1 MATPNKNTSAM
12 TSLLLLHCL
21 RCHRGDARGSVGRAG
36 GGVLSAQTCQESR
49 STSACLGLAPEAL
62 PTQQN
67 QAQTCLPVCLSA
79 WARAYQSIR
88 SSICLLAVCP
98 ASTYFTPQLT
108 ARPSATP
115 ITNTVRTNTLF
126 FFFALYHQRLIIKL
140 SHQATQLGNH
150 SISAYHLISVSHSGS
165 LPYVNQC
172 ESSVLHVHVEH
183 V

>member
-1 MATPNKNTSAM
+1 M

-62 PTQQN
+62 PAQQN

-79 WARAYQSIR
+79 WGQGLSVHQILHLSPGSLPRVHI
-88 SSICLLAVCP
+88 LH
-98 ASTYFTPQLT
+98 STAHGQ
-108 ARPSATP
+108 
-115 ITNTVRTNTLF
+115 TLSDTHHKYCENKYSF
-126 FFFALYHQRLIIKL
+126 FFCSLSSTSHNQAL
-140 SHQATQLGNH
+140 HQATQLGNH

-165 LPYVNQC
+165 LAYVNQC
-172 ESSVLHVHVEH
+172 ESSVLHVHV
-183 V
+183 